1 MGRRMKEIKK
11 IIIHCSDSDFGS
23 VSVIDGWH
31 KEKGWDGIGYHYVI
45 SNGVLNSCQPYI
57 GSNDGVILEGRNVE
71 KQGAHVRGHN
81 SDSIGICL
89 IGKHHFTGKQMF
101 DALPALLNSLFKT
114 YNLHPDNV
122 FGHNEFNPEKTC
134 PNFNVNDLR
143 NLLKGMT
150 NALPSKSV

>member
-1 MGRRMKEIKK
+1 MKEIKK
-11 IIIHCSDSDFGS
+11 IIIHCSDSEFGS
-23 VSVIDGWH
+23 ASVIDGWH
-31 KEKGWDGIGYHYVI
+31 KARGWDGIGYHYVI
-45 SNGVLNSCQPYI
+45 TNGIQESCRKYK
-57 GSNDGVILEGRNVE
+57 GSDDGIIQDGRNVE

-89 IGKHHFTGKQMF
+89 IGKHHFTGKQMVY
-101 DALPALLNSLFKT
+101 ALPALLNFLFNT
-114 YNLHPDNV
+114 YKLDSDNI

-150 NALPSKSV
+150 HVIPGKGI

>member
-1 MGRRMKEIKK
+1 MEQ
-11 IIIHCSDSDFGS
+11 
-23 VSVIDGWH
+23 
-31 KEKGWDGIGYHYVI
+31 
-45 SNGVLNSCQPYI
+45 L
-57 GSNDGVILEGRNVE
+57 L
-71 KQGAHVRGHN
+71 
-81 SDSIGICL
+81 
-89 IGKHHFTGKQMF
+89 GKHHFTGKQMF

-150 NALPSKSV
+150 NALPSKRV

>member
-1 MGRRMKEIKK
+1 MKEIKK
-11 IIIHCSDSDFGS
+11 IIIHCSDSEFGS
-23 VSVIDGWH
+23 ASVIDGWH
-31 KEKGWDGIGYHYVI
+31 KARGWDGIGYHYVI
-45 SNGVLNSCQPYI
+45 TNGIQESCRKYK
-57 GSNDGVILEGRNVE
+57 GSDDGIIQDGRNVE

-89 IGKHHFTGKQMF
+89 IGKHHFTGKQMVY
-101 DALPALLNSLFKT
+101 ALPALLNFLFNT
-114 YNLHPDNV
+114 YKLDSDNI

-150 NALPSKSV
+150 HAIPSKSV

>member
-1 MGRRMKEIKK
+1 MKEIKK
-11 IIIHCSDSDFGS
+11 IIIHCSDSEVGS
-23 VSVIDGWH
+23 ASVIDGWH
-31 KEKGWDGIGYHYVI
+31 KARGWDGIGYHYVI
-45 SNGVLNSCQPYI
+45 TNGIQDSCRPYK
-57 GSNDGVILEGRNVE
+57 GSDDGIIQDGRNVE

-89 IGKHHFTGKQMF
+89 IGKHHFTGKQMVY
-101 DALPALLNSLFKT
+101 ALPALLNFLFNT
-114 YNLHPDNV
+114 YKLDSDNI

-150 NALPSKSV
+150 HAIPGKSV

>member
-1 MGRRMKEIKK
+1 MKEIKK

-23 VSVIDGWH
+23 ASVIDEWH
-31 KEKGWDGIGYHYVI
+31 KARGWDGIGYHYVI
-45 SNGVLNSCQPYI
+45 TNGVQESCRKYK
-57 GSNDGVILEGRNVE
+57 GSDDGIIQDGRNVE

-81 SDSIGICL
+81 SDSIGVCL

-101 DALPALLNSLFKT
+101 YALPALLNFLFNT
-114 YNLHPDNV
+114 YKLDSDNI

-150 NALPSKSV
+150 HALSGKSV

>member
-1 MGRRMKEIKK
+1 MKEIKK

-23 VSVIDGWH
+23 ASIIDEWH
-31 KEKGWDGIGYHYVI
+31 KARGWDGIGYHYVI
-45 SNGVLNSCQPYI
+45 TNGVQESCRKYK
-57 GSNDGVILEGRNVE
+57 GSDDGVIQDGRNVE

-81 SDSIGICL
+81 SDSLGVCL

-101 DALPALLNSLFKT
+101 YALPALLNLLFNT
-114 YNLHPDNV
+114 YKLDSDNI

-150 NALPSKSV
+150 HALSGKSV

>member
-1 MGRRMKEIKK
+1 MKEIKK
-11 IIIHCSDSDFGS
+11 IIIACSDSEFGS
-23 VSVIDGWH
+23 SSVIDGWH
-31 KEKGWDGIGYHYVI
+31 KARGWDGIGYHYVI
-45 SNGVLNSCQPYI
+45 TNGIQDSCRPYK
-57 GSNDGVILEGRNVE
+57 GSDDGIIQDGRNVE

-89 IGKHHFTGKQMF
+89 IGKHHFTGKQMVY
-101 DALPALLNSLFKT
+101 ALPALLNFLFNT
-114 YNLHPDNV
+114 YKLDSDNI

-150 NALPSKSV
+150 HAIPGKSV

>member
-1 MGRRMKEIKK
+1 MKEIKK

-23 VSVIDGWH
+23 ASVIDEWH
-31 KEKGWDGIGYHYVI
+31 KERGWDGIGYHYVI
-45 SNGVLNSCQPYI
+45 TNGAQNSCRPYK
-57 GSNDGVILEGRNVE
+57 GSDDGIIQDGRNVE

-101 DALPALLNSLFKT
+101 YALPALLNFLFNT
-114 YNLHPDNV
+114 YKLDSDNI

-134 PNFNVNDLR
+134 PNFNVNHLR

-150 NALPSKSV
+150 HALPGKSV